1 MPPIP
6 PLQYLASGA
15 VMALEDAKCLADYAA
30 EDYRGD
36 NANWPQIL
44 RDVNAERAPRCNRI
58 LTTGRMWGDLW
69 HLDGAGREA
78 RNELFRT
85 RDTSSYKY
93 TDWLWGYSS
102 DRHR

>member
-1 MPPIP
+1 MEEPSSFVRAETSEP
-6 PLQYLASGA
+6 ARRREFSAG
-15 VMALEDAKCLADYAA
+15 DADGSATD
-30 EDYRGD
+30 
-36 NANWPQIL
+36 
-44 RDVNAERAPRCNRI
+44 RI

-93 TDWLWGYSS
+93 TDWLRGYSS
-102 DRHR
+102 DRNR